1 MRNKNLK
8 VLSLTLVLLL
18 LLVPTV
24 FAQEETDSF
33 DDIDFSEYDLGDLT
47 EEQEEMLKEELSEIY
62 SSLDEVDREAILSAM
77 ESLDIEDG
85 EDADI
90 DSLGQ
95 ELSTKIEE
103 FKNDPENEDWTGQ
116 DLSGMIQEFLD
127 EKIENRNKRY
137 VIKIT
142 LLGYFFYLNY

>member
-62 SSLDEVDREAILSAM
+62 NSLDEIDREAILSAM

-95 ELSTKIEE
+95 
-103 FKNDPENEDWTGQ
+103 DYQ
-116 DLSGMIQEFLD
+116 YQH
-127 EKIENRNKRY
+127 
-137 VIKIT
+137 
-142 LLGYFFYLNY
+142 LLHLQYLNFPLQIILPLYQLHLNYYKSHLILLLAFPLVLLLNHLGHIR